1 MCEAL
6 YEYLIDNG
14 IFADEDY
21 IDDETFRI
29 MAMDAEICERSSAG
43 QQHRPDKAGVG
54 CSNHPARTMVS
65 QRKRVEHGTVTAE
78 VAGSSPVGTAYA
90 ALVKRL
96 THQVFIPGFRG
107 SSPLRSTYSVP

>member
-43 QQHRPDKAGVG
+43 QQHRPDKAGDG

-78 VAGSSPVGTAYA
+78 VAGSSPVGTA
-90 ALVKRL
+90 
-96 THQVFIPGFRG
+96 
-107 SSPLRSTYSVP
+107 